1 MNVKQFGFTKG
12 RSTTE
17 AGVELIQQIFGAWE
31 DSWDA
36 IGVFCVLSKAFDCVH
51 HDTLIRKL
59 HHYAV
64 MGRSLGLLESYLS
77 DRIQR
82 VDINGER
89 SSGSAVNMGM
99 PQGSV
104 LGPFL
109 ILVYINDLPH
119 LVKNGHGIVLFADD
133 TSLLFKIDRHK
144 PAFDEVNSTIS
155 EIVKWFSINNL
166 LLNER
171 KTIIVKFSLSDSK
184 LIDTNVMVKNE
195 VLDIVDTTLFLGLT
209 LDSKLRWNSH
219 ITRLEKRLSSAAHAV
234 KRIRRLTNENTAR
247 LVYFS
252 CFHSLMTYGILLWGH
267 AADINTIFM
276 LQKRAIRAVY
286 DLRPMTSLK
295 EKFKEINIL
304 TLASQYIHENLVYVK
319 RNIKSFHK
327 RSDIQTLI
335 LDIRMIL
342 LLTRLI

>member
-31 DSWDA
+31 DSRDA
-36 IGVFCVLSKAFDCVH
+36 IGVFCDLSKAFDCVH

-59 HHYAV
+59 YYYGV
-64 MGRSLGLLESYLS
+64 TDRSLGLLESYLS

-82 VDINGER
+82 VDINDER
-89 SSGSAVNMGM
+89 SSRSAVNMGV

-109 ILVYINDLPH
+109 FLVYINDLPH
-119 LVKNGHGIVLFADD
+119 FVKNGHGIVLFADD
-133 TSLLFKIDRHK
+133 TSLLFKINKHK
-144 PAFDEVNSTIS
+144 SAFDEVNSTIS
-155 EIVKWFSINNL
+155 EIVEWFSINNL

-171 KTIIVKFSLSDSK
+171 KTKLVKFFLSDSK

-219 ITRLEKRLSSAAHAV
+219 ITRLAKRLSSAAHAV
-234 KRIRRLTNENTAR
+234 KRIRRLTNESTAR

-252 CFHSLMTYGILLWGH
+252 CF
-267 AADINTIFM
+267 
-276 LQKRAIRAVY
+276 
-286 DLRPMTSLK
+286 
-295 EKFKEINIL
+295 
-304 TLASQYIHENLVYVK
+304 LV
-319 RNIKSFHK
+319 
-327 RSDIQTLI
+327 L
-335 LDIRMIL
+335 
-342 LLTRLI
+342 